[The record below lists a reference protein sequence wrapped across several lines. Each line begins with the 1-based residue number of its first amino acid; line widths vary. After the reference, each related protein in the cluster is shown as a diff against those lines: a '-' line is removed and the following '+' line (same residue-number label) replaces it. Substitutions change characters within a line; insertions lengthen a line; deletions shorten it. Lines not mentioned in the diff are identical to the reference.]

1 MAWEKDGFTIPA
13 LMANGD
19 MSSDQF
25 KCVVMDTS
33 TDNYVD
39 LCDADGEV
47 ILGVLQNKPD
57 AAGKVAEVRAIGV
70 TKVVAGETLTRG
82 MFWGTD
88 TAGKAKQVEATATGA
103 DTGDYIAGQVL
114 EGASANE
121 YATVT
126 IGFPTL
132 HARTA

>member
-1 MAWEKDGFTIPA
+1 MAWERRAFTIPG
-13 LMANGD
+13 LQANGD

-33 TDNYVD
+33 TDHYVD

-47 ILGVLQNKPD
+47 ILGVLQNKPA
-57 AAGKVAEVRAIGV
+57 AAGDPAEVMALGV

-88 TAGKAKQVEATATGA
+88 TNGKAKQVEETATGA
-103 DTGDYIAGQVL
+103 DTGDYIAGQVIV
-114 EGASANE
+114 GGSANE
-121 YATVT
+121 YCTVT